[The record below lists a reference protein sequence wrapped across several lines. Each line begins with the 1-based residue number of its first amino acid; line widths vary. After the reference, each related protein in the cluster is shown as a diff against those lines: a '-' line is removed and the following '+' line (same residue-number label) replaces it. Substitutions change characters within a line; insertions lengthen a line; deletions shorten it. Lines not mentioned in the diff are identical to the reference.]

1 MKRIVISC
9 FLIMALCAGGI
20 ALAQTGY
27 LQPRVTAA
35 YSSIIAALGFTPAHS
50 GANSDIT
57 SLSGL
62 TTTLPVTEGG
72 TGSGTASGG
81 LSNLGGAPLTS
92 PAFITD
98 IHASSAGGASL
109 GTALLPFSNIFLS
122 GASGTPATNQ
132 FKITGTSTGGARTL
146 TLADGN
152 MTLVSGT
159 EATTGANTFT
169 GNQDIGAYAVSS
181 EITNCASACGHG
193 GTGTVVNK
201 IAVLTSAAPST
212 ATLAAT
218 TDTVGAIGIVVSGA
232 GTTGNAVIARQGQ
245 ASCVF
250 DGATTAGDY
259 VQMSTNIAGCCMDA
273 GATVPTLGQV
283 LGRVLSTNASGGT
296 YGMTLAPPHYG
307 VPVASTTTPSMDGA
321 ASYGSGTTW
330 ARADHIHPTDT
341 SRASSTSPQITG
353 AAAITSFAGTV
364 SSSST
369 TVTFSSAADAVLAGY
384 AASNPNLGFTVIA
397 GGTTA
402 YILSWTNS
410 TQCVVNAA
418 PSWSSTAIT
427 SVQAPITARSNS
439 SGVLEM
445 AEVADGHMYFAGN
458 VGIGTLGSG
467 YKLEVDQP
475 SGGLI
480 TKFDAGTTS
489 AYVDFGSST
498 GAGPFNNAVGFGFYD
513 DTRASRR
520 GFVNY
525 NLFSDQLQIRVN
537 SVDYAAVI
545 NSSGNLGIGDNTP
558 SSKLSVQSSTVLGT
572 ESCAYPSTFSNTVWT
587 LAGDFAVNVSA
598 ATFTKSSGAGTITQT
613 AANQAQVSAGNRLYQ
628 IQYIVSATPT
638 VVGATM
644 TLTTGFASS
653 STTLPIVAGT
663 NTILFRSATAPAN
676 IVLSVSGATSGAFTL
691 TSVSVKEVQG
701 GSIALGADIKLGPTL
716 MPAGTTGNVTINK
729 SSGQVRIAAAG
740 TTVTVTNN
748 IVTANSIIM
757 AMVASND
764 TTAQVKNVVPTAGSF
779 TINMVAGVTAET
791 PISFVIFN

>member
-1 MKRIVISC
+1 M
-9 FLIMALCAGGI
+9 
-20 ALAQTGY
+20 
-27 LQPRVTAA
+27 
-35 YSSIIAALGFTPAHS
+35 
-50 GANSDIT
+50 
-57 SLSGL
+57 

-353 AAAITSFAGTV
+353 SLTVQGVAANDNPVVG
-364 SSSST
+364 SSYFT
-369 TVTFSSAADAVLAGY
+369 TG
-384 AASNPNLGFTVIA
+384 
-397 GGTTA
+397 
-402 YILSWTNS
+402 SWTS
-410 TQCVVNAA
+410 TG
-418 PSWSSTAIT
+418 WT
-427 SVQAPITARSNS
+427 
-439 SGVLEM
+439 
-445 AEVADGHMYFAGN
+445 
-458 VGIGTLGSG
+458 GSG
-467 YKLEVDQP
+467 NGPWTNV
-475 SGGLI
+475 S
-480 TKFDAGTTS
+480 TNTS
-489 AYVDFGSST
+489 ALSFSATCS
-498 GAGPFNNAVGFGFYD
+498 NATVY
-513 DTRASRR
+513 
-520 GFVNY
+520 
-525 NLFSDQLQIRVN
+525 RVN
-537 SVDYAAVI
+537 LV
-545 NSSGNLGIGDNTP
+545 
-558 SSKLSVQSSTVLGT
+558 
-572 ESCAYPSTFSNTVWT
+572 
-587 LAGDFAVNVSA
+587 
-598 ATFTKSSGAGTITQT
+598 
-613 AANQAQVSAGNRLYQ
+613 
-628 IQYIVSATPT
+628 
-638 VVGATM
+638 
-644 TLTTGFASS
+644 
-653 STTLPIVAGT
+653 
-663 NTILFRSATAPAN
+663 
-676 IVLSVSGATSGAFTL
+676 TSGTY
-691 TSVSVKEVQG
+691 
-701 GSIALGADIKLGPTL
+701 GSG
-716 MPAGTTGNVTINK
+716 
-729 SSGQVRIAAAG
+729 
-740 TTVTVTNN
+740 TVTVTFGGQTQT
-748 IVTANSIIM
+748 IAASGTIDWYPLTSATTHLVVTPPGTFTGTIA
-757 AMVASND
+757 
-764 TTAQVKNVVPTAGSF
+764 F
-779 TINMVAGVTAET
+779 TITPLTAST
-791 PISFVIFN
+791 PTVQLNTSGAVDALEVRENSSLGNTFIGLNSGEYNTTGTDRKSVV